1 MNGTRQ
7 KTQHSLALE
16 PTGRGEAPT
25 AGHRGVEPLMAA
37 SEPESPASTRQLM
50 EEVCERENLKR
61 AWQRVRRN
69 KGGPGVDGMTIDDA
83 KDYLREHWPSIR
95 SQLLEGTYQP
105 QPVKR
110 VEIPKPEGGVRK
122 LGVPCVVDRLIQQAL
137 LQVLQERWDPTFS
150 EHSYGFRPG
159 RSAHQAVAQAQR
171 FVAEG
176 YSTVVDIDLEKF
188 FDRVNHDRLMARVAV
203 RIADKRVLK
212 LIRAFLN
219 AGVMEDGLV
228 HPVEEG
234 TPQGGPLSPLLS
246 NLVLD
251 ELDQELERRGHHF
264 CRYADDCNIYV
275 RSRRAGERVMASV
288 SRFLTSKL
296 RLKVNEAKSAVARPE
311 ERKFL
316 GFSILNDGSERR
328 IAPKALDKFKTQIRD
343 MTRRTRGLSL
353 RQLIEEL
360 TPYLIGWRGYF
371 GFCQTPRVLTNLEAW
386 IRRRLRS
393 YLWRQ
398 WQNGRNRFKELRR
411 RGVPKFLAAVAAG
424 SPTGFW
430 RMSGHPAVQMALR
443 NHAFDSLGLPR
454 LHVSAESSTRSNRR
468 GT

>member
-1 MNGTRQ
+1 MSGLRQ
-7 KTQHSLALE
+7 SIQQELARAPIE
-16 PTGRGEAPT
+16 RGEAPI
-25 AGHRGVEPLMAA
+25 AGGPGAEPVVAKA
-37 SEPESPASTRQLM
+37 ECESPAATMHLM
-50 EEVCERENLKR
+50 EKVCGRENLVR
-61 AWQRVRRN
+61 AWQRVRGN
-69 KGGPGVDGMTIDDA
+69 KGAPGVDGMTIDDA
-83 KDYLREHWPSIR
+83 KGYLREHWPDIR
-95 SQLLEGTYQP
+95 SQLLAGTYRP

-110 VEIPKPEGGVRK
+110 VEIPKPDGGVRK

-137 LQVLQERWDPTFS
+137 LQVLQKRWDPTFS

-171 FVAEG
+171 YVAEG
-176 YSTVVDIDLEKF
+176 YSVVVDLDLEKF
-188 FDRVNHDRLMARVAV
+188 FDRVNHDGLMARVAA

-228 HPVEEG
+228 RPVDEG

-251 ELDQELERRGHHF
+251 DLDKELARRRLRF

-288 SRFLTSKL
+288 SKFLTL
-296 RLKVNEAKSAVARPE
+296 RLKLKVNETKSAVARPE

-316 GFSILNDGSERR
+316 GFSISNDGSERR
-328 IAPKALDKFKTQIRD
+328 IAPKALDKFKARIRD
-343 MTRRTRGLSL
+343 MTCRTRGKSL
-353 RQLIEEL
+353 PQVVDEL
-360 TPYLIGWRGYF
+360 KPYLIGWRSYF
-371 GFCQTPRVLTNLEAW
+371 DFCQTPRVLTNLEAW
-386 IRRRLRS
+386 TRRRLRM

-398 WQNGRNRFKELRR
+398 WQNGHNRFKELRR

-443 NHAFDSLGLPR
+443 NHAFDALGLPR
-454 LHVSAESSTRSNRR
+454 LYIAR
-468 GT
+468 